1 MKVPYQNPK
10 ILIVGPSWVGDM
22 VMTQSICAALSQ
34 RYNAPQID
42 ILAPEWSAPVISR
55 MPEVNQSI
63 ASPLKHKQIALRQRY
78 LIGKALR
85 KNHYHQA
92 IVVPGSWKSAII
104 PWVAAIPV
112 RTGFL
117 GEQRY
122 GILND
127 HHQLDKNHLPTMLQR
142 YLYLATLT
150 VTKTPSSNHYPKLLA
165 HDADQ
170 ALQRFNLSLKKC
182 KPVLALCPGAEF
194 GGSKQWPLE
203 YYAKIAMH
211 QLNQGWQVWLFGSAK
226 DQCTTAK
233 INQLC
238 QDACIDLAGK
248 TKLGDAIDL
257 LSMVDLVV
265 TNDSGLMH
273 VACALDRKVIAIYG
287 SSSADHTPPLSEN
300 AKVLSLKLPCQ
311 PCFKRDCPLGH
322 FACMKQ
328 LKPDQVLSQ
337 IRVMFEEKSLITE

>member
-10 ILIVGPSWVGDM
+10 ILIIGPSWVGDM
-22 VMTQSICAALSQ
+22 VMTQSMCSALSQ

-55 MPEVNQSI
+55 MPGVNQLI
-63 ASPLKHKQIALRQRY
+63 AYPLKHKQIALRQRY
-78 LIGKALR
+78 LIGKTLR
-85 KNHYHQA
+85 ENHYHQA
-92 IVVPGSWKSAII
+92 IIVPGSWKSAII

-127 HHQLDKNHLPTMLQR
+127 HHQLDKNRLPTMLQR
-142 YLYLATLT
+142 YLYLATTT
-150 VTKTPSSNHYPKLLA
+150 VTENIGINHFPILLA
-165 HDADQ
+165 KQPDEV
-170 ALQRFNLSLKKC
+170 LQRFNLSLKKG
-182 KPVLALCPGAEF
+182 KRVLALCPGAEF

-203 YYAKIAMH
+203 YYAEIAMH

-226 DQCTTAK
+226 DQCVTAR

-248 TKLGDAIDL
+248 TELGDAIDL

-273 VACALDRKVIAIYG
+273 VACALGRKVITIYG
-287 SSSADHTPPLSEN
+287 SSSAHHTPPLSAN
-300 AKVLSLKLPCQ
+300 ATVLSLNLSCQ

-328 LKPDQVLSQ
+328 LKPEQVLSQ
-337 IRVMFEEKSLITE
+337 IRVKFDEKSLITE